1 MHNFTLAE
9 LINGLRNN
17 KFSSVE
23 LTQHFLNRIKELNGD
38 YNAIITITA
47 SQALES
53 AISADQRLANGL
65 SLIHI

>member
-9 LINGLRNN
+9 LINGLRSN

-38 YNAIITITA
+38 YNAIITTTA

-53 AISADQRLANGL
+53 AISADQR
-65 SLIHI
+65 